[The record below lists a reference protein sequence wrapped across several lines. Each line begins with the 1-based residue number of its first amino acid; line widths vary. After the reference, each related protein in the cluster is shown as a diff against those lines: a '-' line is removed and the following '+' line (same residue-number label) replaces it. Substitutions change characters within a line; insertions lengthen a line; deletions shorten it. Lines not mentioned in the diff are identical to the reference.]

1 MYRSY
6 KVKKGPITVGQMRK
20 LERLAYNLATS
31 SPLAIHVRATL
42 SQDLHGTI
50 QAMIVQAQKEEQK
63 RKIKAN
69 PLLAFSDKKFKKP
82 TTCKVHVT
90 RMGIGGNEIEI
101 EGAVSE
107 RDAAAK
113 AWDEAGN
120 YEFSD
125 NDSEYIIEDVQPQE

>member
-1 MYRSY
+1 MHRSY
-6 KVKKGPITVGQMRK
+6 KVKHGPITLGQMRK
-20 LERLAYNLATS
+20 LERLARNLDQAS
-31 SPLAIHVRATL
+31 IGARGCIA
-42 SQDLHGTI
+42 QDLHGTI
-50 QAMIVQAQKEEQK
+50 QAMIVQAKEEDQK
-63 RKIKAN
+63 RKIKKC
-69 PLLAFSDKKFKKP
+69 PLLGFSDKKFKKP

-113 AWDEAGN
+113 AWDEACN

-125 NDSEYIIEDVQPQE
+125 KDSEYIIVDVQPQE